1 MNPRHLQETALR
13 YFQEVAR
20 CGSISQAA
28 SNLHVATSA
37 ISRQISGLEEN
48 LGMALF
54 ERHARGMNLT
64 AAGELL
70 LAHAR
75 RSAMDAERTLHDIA
89 ALQGLQT
96 GLIRIASSEG
106 LAAQLLPLCIAQ
118 FRQKHQGIRFQL
130 DVLPPHRITMLLLS
144 GQIDIGIKFTQTAEK
159 DIKTLFR
166 RDAPVMAL
174 AVPGHPVT
182 RTERIS
188 LKSLLAHPLALPGPD
203 TTVRQMMDVACSAQN
218 LSLDPV
224 FSSNHMQSLHQFAL
238 SGAGVTVSALLSA
251 RHLIEQGLLQASFIH
266 ERGLLNRQI
275 EVQALAGRRLPSIV
289 HRFLDELLPQLE
301 VDPLAL
307 PK

>member
-1 MNPRHLQETALR
+1 
-13 YFQEVAR
+13 
-20 CGSISQAA
+20 
-28 SNLHVATSA
+28 
-37 ISRQISGLEEN
+37 
-48 LGMALF
+48 
-54 ERHARGMNLT
+54 
-64 AAGELL
+64 
-70 LAHAR
+70 
-75 RSAMDAERTLHDIA
+75 
-89 ALQGLQT
+89 
-96 GLIRIASSEG
+96 
-106 LAAQLLPLCIAQ
+106 
-118 FRQKHQGIRFQL
+118 
-130 DVLPPHRITMLLLS
+130 MLLLS

-289 HRFLDELLPQLE
+289 RRFLDELLPQLE
-301 VDPLAL
+301 IAP
-307 PK
+307 

>member
-89 ALQGLQT
+89 ALQGLFYLFY
-96 GLIRIASSEG
+96 GN
-106 LAAQLLPLCIAQ
+106 
-118 FRQKHQGIRFQL
+118 QK
-130 DVLPPHRITMLLLS
+130 
-144 GQIDIGIKFTQTAEK
+144 
-159 DIKTLFR
+159 
-166 RDAPVMAL
+166 
-174 AVPGHPVT
+174 
-182 RTERIS
+182 
-188 LKSLLAHPLALPGPD
+188 
-203 TTVRQMMDVACSAQN
+203 
-218 LSLDPV
+218 
-224 FSSNHMQSLHQFAL
+224 
-238 SGAGVTVSALLSA
+238 
-251 RHLIEQGLLQASFIH
+251 
-266 ERGLLNRQI
+266 
-275 EVQALAGRRLPSIV
+275 
-289 HRFLDELLPQLE
+289 
-301 VDPLAL
+301 
-307 PK
+307 